1 MKQLSAVQENFNH
14 DQELPPQCGLDMNNT
29 PPVSRRIRV
38 GCRIRLEAYQSW
50 EESFHVFDEESAL
63 AVEMALAAG
72 RPLLVRGEPGSGKT
86 QLARAAAQEL
96 NRHFMAQI
104 INGSSEGQD
113 LLWTYDPVARLHD
126 AQTLAAEAAVKAV
139 QQDLS
144 ADEEAQ
150 EAEGQDQSQASSARS
165 GRKKTARYRR
175 KKSAKQQR
183 GDREQLFKL
192 LRSGTATGSNRNC
205 PLERSCGGSLDPGSY
220 VSPGILWWAL
230 DCVSARRQHEQCRCP
245 GYQPA
250 FGCCPAGDMAAAEL
264 LAAARRG
271 FVLLLDEIDKAEAS
285 LPNALLEV
293 LGNGSF
299 QVPLLNHLVTV
310 PPGREKPLVII
321 TTNEERELPPAFVRR
336 CLVLNLRFDDER
348 HLRNWWNKQAYQ
360 NPNAYRADQFQPDR
374 ALIGWLAERGEVHFE
389 GFFTAKVRE
398 RAAELLVRD
407 RREAKQLGMVRP
419 GQAEYLDLLRA
430 LREMTAPED
439 SSQQLALL
447 ERISPYALV
456 KHPLE

>member
-1 MKQLSAVQENFNH
+1 
-14 DQELPPQCGLDMNNT
+14 MNST

-38 GCRIRLEAYQSW
+38 GHRIRLEAYQSW
-50 EESFHVFDEESAL
+50 DESFHVFDEESAL
-63 AVEMALAAG
+63 AIEMALAAG

-96 NRHFMAQI
+96 SRSFMAQI
-104 INGSSEGQD
+104 INASSEGQD

-126 AQTLAAEAAVKAV
+126 AQTLAAEAAVRAA
-139 QQDLS
+139 QQDCDCEQDEQPPKQGDQPVAGS
-144 ADEEAQ
+144 APR
-150 EAEGQDQSQASSARS
+150 SS
-165 GRKKTARYRR
+165 RKRTARYRK
-175 KKSAKQQR
+175 KKSAQQR
-183 GDREQLFKL
+183 KEREQLFRL
-192 LRSGTATGSNRNC
+192 LRNGSDAPERNC
-205 PLERSCGGSLDPGSY
+205 GLRTCGSLEPSAY

-230 DCVSARRQHEQCRCP
+230 DCVSARRQHERCRCP
-245 GYQPA
+245 GYQPS
-250 FGCCPAGDMAAAEL
+250 FGNCPAGDMAAIEL
-264 LAAARRG
+264 LATARRG
-271 FVLLLDEIDKAEAS
+271 FVLLLDEIDKADVS

-299 QVPLLNHLVTV
+299 QVPLLNELVSV

-348 HLRNWWNKQAYQ
+348 HLRAWWSRQALQ
-360 NPNAYRADQFQPDR
+360 EPEAYRADQFQCDR
-374 ALIGWLAERGEVHFE
+374 ALIRWLAERGEVHFE
-389 GFFTAKVRE
+389 GFFSSKVRE

-407 RREAKQLGMVRP
+407 RREAKQLGMVKP

-430 LREMTAPED
+430 LQAMTVPEND
-439 SSQQLALL
+439 SQQLALL

>member
-1 MKQLSAVQENFNH
+1 MEEEVVEQKNFNH
-14 DQELPPQCGLDMNNT
+14 DKGLPSQGGFSMNNT

-113 LLWTYDPVARLHD
+113 LLWSYDPVARLHD
-126 AQTLAAEAAVKAV
+126 AQTLAAEAAVKAA
-139 QQDLS
+139 QQDVS
-144 ADEEAQ
+144 AEE
-150 EAEGQDQSQASSARS
+150 EEGQDQSGQAAAA
-165 GRKKTARYRR
+165 GANRKKTARYRR
-175 KKSAKQQR
+175 KKSVKQR
-183 GDREQLFKL
+183 GDRDQLFKL
-192 LRSGTATGSNRNC
+192 LRSGTAAGPNRNC

-245 GYQPA
+245 GYQPT
-250 FGCCPAGDMAAAEL
+250 FSRCPAGDMAAAEL

-271 FVLLLDEIDKAEAS
+271 FVVLLDEIDKADAS

-299 QVPLLNHLVTV
+299 QVPLLNQLITV
-310 PPGREKPLVII
+310 PQGREKPLVII

-360 NPNAYRADQFQPDR
+360 NPDACRADQFQPDR

-389 GFFTAKVRE
+389 GFFSAKVRE

-407 RREAKQLGMVRP
+407 RREAKQLGMVRA

>member
-1 MKQLSAVQENFNH
+1 
-14 DQELPPQCGLDMNNT
+14 MNNT
-29 PPVSRRIRV
+29 PPVSRIIRD
-38 GCRIRLEAYQSW
+38 GSRIRLEAYQSW

-96 NRHFMAQI
+96 NRHFIAQI
-104 INGSSEGQD
+104 INASSEGQD

-126 AQTLAAEAAVKAV
+126 AQTLAAEAAVKTAR
-139 QQDLS
+139 QESRID
-144 ADEEAQ
+144 
-150 EAEGQDQSQASSARS
+150 EAEQDTDNEPPQSGQAASAQS
-165 GRKKTARYRR
+165 GKKRTSRYRR
-175 KKSAKQQR
+175 KKSAKQR
-183 GDREQLFKL
+183 REREQLFKL
-192 LRSGTATGSNRNC
+192 LRSGTATGPNRNC
-205 PLERSCGGSLDPGSY
+205 PLDRSCGGSLDPGSY

-245 GYQPA
+245 GYQPS
-250 FGCCPAGDMAAAEL
+250 FNRCPAGDMAAAEL

-271 FVLLLDEIDKAEAS
+271 FVVLLDEIDKADAS

-299 QVPLLNHLVTV
+299 QVPLVNELISV
-310 PPGREKPLVII
+310 PPNREKPLVII

-348 HLRNWWNKQAYQ
+348 HLRNWWSRQAIDK
-360 NPNAYRADQFQPDR
+360 PEAFRADQFQPDR
-374 ALIGWLAERGEVHFE
+374 ALIRWLAERGEVHFE

-407 RREAKQLGMVRP
+407 RREAKQLGMVKP

-456 KHPLE
+456 KHPQE